1 MGKLVSFRDF
11 MERKVREYYSYEKEK
26 FGGGG
31 DFFTAPELDRA
42 FGEAIADFLM
52 PYLADL
58 ENPSLVEL
66 GAGRGLMARDILNF
80 YREKN
85 PGLFEKIKYYIY
97 ELSGPLKETQKRILK
112 EFPQVEWVEEIPF
125 VEGVVLSNEFFDCL
139 PVHVV
144 KGGKELFVDEDSRE
158 VWIDLRDERVRGII
172 ERLGYS
178 NLDQIVEICVDCV
191 DMLEEISKKIIKG
204 YHLVIDY
211 GYTSE
216 EIHKFPE
223 GTVIGYKKHKVVDDV
238 LGKERLDV
246 SAQVNFSLLMEFG
259 RDFGLEPVVFDS
271 QRNFLA
277 SIPSFLSTLEE
288 LSFREDPES
297 IERLSRLKTMLISMG
312 DRFKV
317 LFQKKV
323 T

>member
-11 MERKVREYYSYEKEK
+11 MERKVREYYSSEKEK

-80 YREKN
+80 YRERN

-246 SAQVNFSLLMEFG
+246 SAQVNFSLLIEFG

-288 LSFREDPES
+288 LSFKEDPES

-323 T
+323 P

>member
-11 MERKVREYYSYEKEK
+11 MERKVREYYSSEKEK

-158 VWIDLRDERVRGII
+158 VWIDLRNERVRGII

-323 T
+323 P